1 MTLLSAAVLLI
12 LILDPFG
19 NLVAINTLLSDFE
32 PARRRRIILRESLIA
47 FGILLFFFLV
57 GQPLLNFLG
66 LEASSLS
73 ISGAIILF
81 LIAIGMVFPTRSVTS
96 ESLDEEPLIVP
107 IALPL
112 IAGPTTIAA
121 ILLIASGGEL
131 SQLDLFLA
139 IVIACAVTTSI
150 LWASPAIFNLLGR
163 RGAQAVERLMGMLLV
178 MIAVQMFLNG
188 ISQHFKAHP

>member
-1 MTLLSAAVLLI
+1 MTLLSAAVLLL

-19 NLVAINTLLSDFE
+19 NLVTINTLLRE
-32 PARRRRIILRESLIA
+32 VAVPRRRAVILRESLIA
-47 FGILLFFFLV
+47 FAVLIFFFLV
-57 GQPLLNFLG
+57 GQPLLGFLG

-81 LIAIGMVFPTRSVTS
+81 LIALGMVFPTRKLVA
-96 ESLDEEPLIVP
+96 ESLDEEPFIVP

-121 ILLIASGGEL
+121 ILLMASSGEL
-131 SQLDLFLA
+131 PRLHLLA
-139 IVIACAVTTSI
+139 AITIACSVSTLI
-150 LWASPAIFNLLGR
+150 LWASPAIFRRLGH
-163 RGAQAVERLMGMLLV
+163 RGAVAVERLMGMLLV

-188 ISQHFKAHP
+188 ISHYLAAHP